1 MKPVLNRFSPVSTD
15 CVVLVA
21 FASIESVRRDLS
33 LSLDIVTISSFEHF
47 FSDVFFR
54 FHHHNGHTIT
64 ELKDK
69 RMSDVSVVPDKR
81 LLRNCLPDLRS
92 ADFFDLVML
101 GRMTYRVLCINWSST
116 FSITK
121 RKKLASNKSC

>member
-21 FASIESVRRDLS
+21 FASFESVRRDLS
-33 LSLDIVTISSFEHF
+33 LDMITISSFEHF
-47 FSDVFFR
+47 FSDLFLR
-54 FHHHNGHTIT
+54 FHHHKGHTIT

-81 LLRNCLPDLRS
+81 LLHNILPDLRL
-92 ADFFDLVML
+92 ADFFDLVM
-101 GRMTYRVLCINWSST
+101 
-116 FSITK
+116 
-121 RKKLASNKSC
+121 

>member
-21 FASIESVRRDLS
+21 FASFESVRRDLS

-92 ADFFDLVML
+92 ADFFDLV
-101 GRMTYRVLCINWSST
+101 
-116 FSITK
+116 K
-121 RKKLASNKSC
+121 

>member
-21 FASIESVRRDLS
+21 FASFESVRRDLA
-33 LSLDIVTISSFEHF
+33 LDIITISSFEQF

-54 FHHHNGHTIT
+54 FHHHNGHTVT

-69 RMSDVSVVPDKR
+69 EMSDVSVVPDKR
-81 LLRNCLPDLRS
+81 LLRNILPDLRL
-92 ADFFDLVML
+92 ADFFDLVM
-101 GRMTYRVLCINWSST
+101 
-116 FSITK
+116 
-121 RKKLASNKSC
+121 